1 MNSTSDIVD
10 ELNLIKNTSNSPKTK
25 KGPKTIDDIIES
37 NIKDIENVLD
47 SRVVNIYARPWNKL
61 EPKLKLKK
69 INEFFN
75 LNTTDIDK
83 NFVLKYYSD
92 KKKVKVTYNQEN
104 CIIDNIELN

>member
-10 ELNLIKNTSNSPKTK
+10 ELNLIKNTSNSTTTK

-61 EPKLKLKK
+61 EPKLISIETHNVDGSESENTRYINDFLKEK
-69 INEFFN
+69 DF
-75 LNTTDIDK
+75 DI
-83 NFVLKYYSD
+83 LKRVGPSTLF
-92 KKKVKVTYNQEN
+92 KGNR
-104 CIIDNIELN
+104 